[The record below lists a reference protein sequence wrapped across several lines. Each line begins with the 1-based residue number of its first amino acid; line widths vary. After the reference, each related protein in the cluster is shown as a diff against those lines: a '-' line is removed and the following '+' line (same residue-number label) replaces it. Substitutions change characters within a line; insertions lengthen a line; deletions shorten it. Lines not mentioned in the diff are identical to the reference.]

1 MGQRLELQTILEKTI
16 LGAKRV
22 YFQPPESVK
31 LEYPAIVYD
40 LDYIK
45 SQHADNFPFVNKRRY
60 SVTIITKDPDNDYID
75 KMLTLPSAS
84 FQRSFTMDNL
94 YHYNF
99 TIYF

>member
-1 MGQRLELQTILEKTI
+1 MGQRVELQTILEEKI
-16 LGAKRV
+16 LGADQV

-31 LEYPAIVYD
+31 LVYPAIVYE

-45 SQHADNFPFVNKRRY
+45 SQHADNLPFVNKKRY
-60 SVTIITKDPDNDYID
+60 SVTIITKDPDNDYVD
-75 KMLTLPSAS
+75 KMLTLSTAS
-84 FQRSFTMDNL
+84 FQRVFVSDNL